1 MYVLPMLSET
11 PLFVNLILNGNLMA
25 KPLIGISGNFNAEN
39 GQTLLSMAYVKAVFE
54 AGGCP
59 VVLPP
64 CGVDQSMMA
73 DTLDRLDALLFSGG
87 GDFTPEYLEEDALP
101 QISSLCPERDAY
113 EFPLIKLAF
122 ARQMPILGICR
133 GEQLLNLAMGGTI
146 FQDLPSQK
154 GTLLEAH
161 SQSAPR
167 DEVVHAVE
175 VNRDSLLAQILGE
188 ESFKVNSFHHQA
200 VKRVAE
206 GLKAV
211 AFSADGVVEAVES
224 DCFRPVL
231 GVQWHPECLT
241 NSQPVMRN
249 LFLWLTAEAS
259 LYHKAREV
267 QSESV
272 SCDFHC
278 DAPMFF
284 DGNYDIFSGGT
295 NARGNMDFDA
305 QGDEKMEVV
314 ASRVDLQKMAL
325 AGQNGV
331 VMAAYIRQLSCD
343 QSGMDAAVAKARWL
357 LNGIRSRVEQ
367 YPEVAALA
375 RTPQDIINLK
385 KEGRIAVIQSIENGY
400 ALAKNI
406 NLVDEF
412 ADMGVVYITLCHNGH
427 NDICDSAFCQSEP
440 EYNGLSDFGRKVIR
454 RMNERGVMVD
464 VSHASQMTFYD
475 VMECSQASIIASHS
489 SVWSL
494 CHHDRNLKDE
504 QIRQLAENG
513 GVMGICFYSG
523 FLAEGREATIKDI
536 VAHIKY
542 VCDLVGV
549 DYVGIG
555 SDFDG
560 GGGVRGCND
569 ASELFCL
576 TRELVREGFST
587 EDIRKILGG
596 NFLRVMQ
603 QVQSM
608 AGKK

>member
-1 MYVLPMLSET
+1 
-11 PLFVNLILNGNLMA
+11 MA

-64 CGVDQSMMA
+64 CGADQSMMA

-87 GDFTPEYLEEDALP
+87 GDFIPDYLGEDALP
-101 QISSLCPERDAY
+101 QISSLCLERDAY
-113 EFPLIKLAF
+113 EFPLIKLAL

-146 FQDLPSQK
+146 YQDLPSQK
-154 GTLLEAH
+154 GTPLDAH

-167 DEVVHAVE
+167 DEVVHEVE
-175 VNRDSLLAQILGE
+175 VDRGSLLAQILGE
-188 ESFKVNSFHHQA
+188 EAFKVNSFHHQA
-200 VKRVAE
+200 VKQVAE

-224 DCFRPVL
+224 DCFKPLL

-241 NSQPVMRN
+241 YSQPVMRK
-249 LFLWLTAEAS
+249 LFSWLTDEAS
-259 LYHKAREV
+259 LYRKAREV
-267 QSESV
+267 QSESI

-278 DAPMFF
+278 DSPMFF
-284 DGNYDIFSGGT
+284 DGNYDILSGGT
-295 NARGNMDFDA
+295 NVRGNMDFDA
-305 QGDEKMEVV
+305 QGDEKLEVV
-314 ASRVDLQKMAL
+314 VSRVDLQKMAL

-343 QSGMDAAVAKARWL
+343 QSCMDAAVEKARWL

-400 ALAKNI
+400 ALSKDI

-412 ADMGVVYITLCHNGH
+412 ADMGVVYVTLCHNGN
-427 NDICDSAFCQSEP
+427 NDICDSASCQSRP
-440 EYNGLSDFGRKVIR
+440 EHKGLSDYGRKVIR

-475 VMECSQASIIASHS
+475 VMACSQASIIASHS
-489 SVWSL
+489 SVWNL

-504 QIRQLAENG
+504 QIRLLAENG

-542 VCDLVGV
+542 VCDIVGV
-549 DYVGIG
+549 NHVGIG

-576 TRELVREGFST
+576 TRELVREGFSK